1 MATKTISKCPI
12 CGYPV
17 QAEYEGQSVVCA
29 YCGEKLEAV
38 ITQGIT
44 IPTPLFIGVLA
55 FLGGMLIG
63 PAIIAS
69 TSEGRAWLEK
79 QAREAIRR

>member
-17 QAEYEGQSVVCA
+17 QAEYEGQTAICA
-29 YCGEKLEAV
+29 YCGTKLEAT
-38 ITQGIT
+38 ISQGIT
-44 IPTPLFIGVLA
+44 IPTTLFWSLIAFGV
-55 FLGGMLIG
+55 GVVIG
-63 PAIIAS
+63 PALIAS
-69 TSEGRAWLEK
+69 TSGGRDWLEK